1 VRSRIAVFIV
11 IIQSLLFLAHLV
23 IYRTLLAFWLF
34 PNSESITALRVTFC
48 LLSISFVTASV
59 IGFRYSNIV
68 VRVFYTLAAAW
79 LGALSF
85 CFYAACSCWIVYA
98 AANFA
103 GVHLDRRP
111 LAAMLFGLAILA
123 SIYGIANAART
134 RVTRITVKLPNLPE
148 SWRGRVAALASDT
161 HLGHVR
167 DRGFAERIVAKLASL
182 HPDVV
187 FIAGDLYDGT
197 AVDVDRVAQ
206 PFSKLSAPFGAYFV
220 AGNHEEFTDHTKYLN
235 AVARAG
241 VRVLN
246 NEKLDVDGLQIVGV
260 HYLDSNDPAHYHSIL
275 ERAAIDR
282 NRASIL
288 VVHTPHNLSIAEE
301 QGISLQLSGHT
312 HGGQFAPYTWIVSR
326 IYGRFAYGLQ
336 RLGKLL
342 VYTSCG
348 AGTWGPPLRVGTNP
362 EIVLIRFE

>member
-1 VRSRIAVFIV
+1 VRSRIVVFIV

-23 IYRTLLAFWLF
+23 VYRALVAFWLP
-34 PNSESITALRVTFC
+34 PNFESVTALRVTFC
-48 LLSISFVTASV
+48 ALSISFVTASV
-59 IGFRYSNIV
+59 VGFRYSNV
-68 VRVFYTLAAAW
+68 FVRVFYTLAATW
-79 LGALSF
+79 LGTLSF

-98 AANFA
+98 AANLA
-103 GVHLDRRP
+103 GVHLERRP
-111 LAAMLFGLAILA
+111 LAEILFGLAILA

-134 RVTRITVKLPNLPE
+134 RVTRIAVQLPSLPE
-148 SWRGRVAALASDT
+148 SWRGRVAALVSDT

-167 DRGFAERIVAKLASL
+167 NRGFAERIVAKLASL
-182 HPDVV
+182 RPDVV
-187 FIAGDLYDGT
+187 CIAGDLYDGT

-206 PFSKLSAPFGAYFV
+206 PFSKLSVPFGAYFV

-246 NEKLDVDGLQIVGV
+246 NEKLNVDGLQIVGV
-260 HYLDSNDPAHYHSIL
+260 HYRDSNDPAHYRSIL
-275 ERAAIDR
+275 ERADIDR

-312 HGGQFAPYTWIVSR
+312 HGGQFAPYTWIASR

>member
-1 VRSRIAVFIV
+1 MRSRIAVFIV
-11 IIQSLLFLAHLV
+11 IIQFVLFLAHLAV
-23 IYRTLLAFWLF
+23 YRTLLAFWGA
-34 PNSESITALRVTFC
+34 PSSALRVTFV
-48 LLSISFVTASV
+48 LLSVSFVTASV
-59 IGFRYSNIV
+59 IGFRYSNIS
-68 VRVFYTLAAAW
+68 VRAFYTLAAAW
-79 LGALSF
+79 LGTLSF

-98 AANFA
+98 AANLA
-103 GVHLDRRP
+103 GVHLERRP
-111 LAAMLFGLAILA
+111 LAAIVFGLAILA

-148 SWRGRVAALASDT
+148 SWRGRVAALVSDL

-167 DRGFAERIVAKLASL
+167 NRGFAERIVVMLSSL
-182 HPDVV
+182 RPDIV

-197 AVDVDRVAQ
+197 AADVDRLAQ
-206 PFSKLSAPFGAYFV
+206 PFAKLSAPFGTYFV
-220 AGNHEEFTDHTKYLN
+220 AGNHEEFSDHTKYLN

-246 NEKLDVDGLQIVGV
+246 NEGLDVDGLQIVGV
-260 HYLDSNDPAHYHSIL
+260 HYLDSNDPDHYRSVL
-275 ERAAIDR
+275 RRAAIDR
-282 NRASIL
+282 ARASIL
-288 VVHTPHNLSIAEE
+288 MVHAPHNLSIAEQE
-301 QGISLQLSGHT
+301 GISLQLSGHT

-326 IYGRFAYGLQ
+326 IYGRFAYGIQ
-336 RLGKLL
+336 HLGKML